1 VLREAHT
8 DDGKGEIPMIRYFIG
23 FLELPSCAAYLHWD
37 WVNWLIH
44 QRYFNL
50 DGLIEFTEPGE
61 PWQW

>member
-1 VLREAHT
+1 
-8 DDGKGEIPMIRYFIG
+8 MIRYFIG